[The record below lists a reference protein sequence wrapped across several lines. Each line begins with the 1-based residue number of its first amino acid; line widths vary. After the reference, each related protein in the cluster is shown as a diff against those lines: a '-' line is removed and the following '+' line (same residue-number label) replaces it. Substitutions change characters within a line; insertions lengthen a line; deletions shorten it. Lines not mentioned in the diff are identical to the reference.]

1 METIGEID
9 VIAPN
14 FKRRYSGVTST
25 VIQLVPLQR
34 RLGLSIAAMG
44 PGLPDRIP
52 RLPLRSLLNLWGKPA
67 SGRPFRIWHA
77 RRNVE
82 MVAGILL
89 KHVLRAPLR
98 LIFTSAAQRDHR
110 AFTKW
115 LIRHMDAVITTSERS
130 GSYLK
135 VPHAVIMHGVDTER
149 FCPPRDKKAAK
160 AAVGLD
166 PAKHYIGCFGRI
178 RPSKGTDLF
187 VGAMIKLLH
196 GHPGWAAVI
205 TGRTTAEHVAFAR
218 DLQRRIDEAGLA
230 DRIRILGEVPDVIAY
245 YQAIDLYVAPS
256 RREGFGLTPLEAMA
270 CGVPAVTS
278 DAGAYAEM
286 ILPGGTGAVAPAGDG
301 NALTAEIATYL
312 QNPALAGKHG
322 KAGLAH
328 VRASFV
334 LEGEAR
340 ALAGI
345 YESLWEEAG

>member
-1 METIGEID
+1 METIADID

-14 FKRRYSGVTST
+14 LKRRYSGVTST
-25 VIQLVPLQR
+25 VIQLVPFQR
-34 RLGLSIAAMG
+34 RQGLRIAAMG
-44 PGLPDRIP
+44 PGLPDRIA
-52 RLPLRSLLNLWGKPA
+52 RLSLRSLFGLWSKPV

-82 MVAGILL
+82 MVAGVVL
-89 KHVLRAPLR
+89 KCVLRAPLR

-110 AFTKW
+110 SFTKW
-115 LIRHMDAVITTSERS
+115 LIRHMDAVIATSARS

-135 VPHAVIMHGVDTER
+135 VPHTVIMHGVDTER
-149 FCPPRDKKAAK
+149 FHPPQDKAAAK
-160 AAVGLD
+160 EAAGLD
-166 PAKHYIGCFGRI
+166 PATRHIGCFGRV

-187 VGAMIKLLH
+187 VDAMIKLLPDN
-196 GHPGWAAVI
+196 PGWAAVI
-205 TGRTTAEHVAFAR
+205 TGRVTAEHLAFAR

-278 DAGAYAEM
+278 DAGAYTEM
-286 ILPGGTGAVAPAGDG
+286 IVPGVNGAVAPAGNGD
-301 NALTAEIATYL
+301 ALTAQIATYL

-328 VRASFV
+328 VRARFL

-340 ALAGI
+340 ALAGV
-345 YESLWEEAG
+345 YDGLWNTG